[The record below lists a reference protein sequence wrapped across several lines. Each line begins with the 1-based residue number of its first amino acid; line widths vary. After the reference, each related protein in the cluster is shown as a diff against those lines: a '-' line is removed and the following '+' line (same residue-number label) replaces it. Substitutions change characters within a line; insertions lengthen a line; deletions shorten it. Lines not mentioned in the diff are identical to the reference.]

1 MPDAAWAVSVHPPS
15 LSREK
20 GQPPVL
26 TSSNPLSTLHRRFAY
41 ARLSQSCLPESR
53 SGFPQRSPPWLLT
66 TAACGGLRPAPDCR
80 PRRAHLHLSYSC
92 TCRLDRHARDTR
104 PKADITCHE
113 ETPSLIPFLT
123 KGRERNH
130 LPVAAKIA
138 LASAGP
144 DRRRSGLAN
153 PAWLIIALEN
163 RDGDLRSLY
172 ALPLPVQNDGSKAAP
187 DHLEG
192 NVFPNMG
199 RPLTDASLVA
209 SSSTTSQ
216 CSASWPFSRRT
227 ISTTIQFAGTPMP
240 ENRPWSST

>member
-104 PKADITCHE
+104 PFSEVGLSNLLCCT
-113 ETPSLIPFLT
+113 TPLIPRVCLVPPGPTMTCSNFGRAENVRLSTRKPAHGFNEANDRWDAVAPT
-123 KGRERNH
+123 KIGHDER
-130 LPVAAKIA
+130 PFAAH
-138 LASAGP
+138 
-144 DRRRSGLAN
+144 
-153 PAWLIIALEN
+153 
-163 RDGDLRSLY
+163 SLCV
-172 ALPLPVQNDGSKAAP
+172 LFHFRQ
-187 DHLEG
+187 
-192 NVFPNMG
+192 
-199 RPLTDASLVA
+199 
-209 SSSTTSQ
+209 
-216 CSASWPFSRRT
+216 
-227 ISTTIQFAGTPMP
+227 
-240 ENRPWSST
+240 

>member
-104 PKADITCHE
+104 PKADMECAVQDD
-113 ETPSLIPFLT
+113 SLINYLISWSARARIDCGTVRPSVFAVLRLIT
-123 KGRERNH
+123 RSNFAGCTTGR
-130 LPVAAKIA
+130 
-138 LASAGP
+138 SAGFSP
-144 DRRRSGLAN
+144 LRMR
-153 PAWLIIALEN
+153 PA
-163 RDGDLRSLY
+163 
-172 ALPLPVQNDGSKAAP
+172 
-187 DHLEG
+187 
-192 NVFPNMG
+192 
-199 RPLTDASLVA
+199 
-209 SSSTTSQ
+209 
-216 CSASWPFSRRT
+216 
-227 ISTTIQFAGTPMP
+227 
-240 ENRPWSST
+240 

>member
-104 PKADITCHE
+104 PFADMRAARLGIANGIKPDLKCD
-113 ETPSLIPFLT
+113 FLLAPDMALGT
-123 KGRERNH
+123 RKSSWNRVWRSTVQRLHALHLGRIVPILQKR
-130 LPVAAKIA
+130 
-138 LASAGP
+138 
-144 DRRRSGLAN
+144 
-153 PAWLIIALEN
+153 
-163 RDGDLRSLY
+163 
-172 ALPLPVQNDGSKAAP
+172 KAA
-187 DHLEG
+187 
-192 NVFPNMG
+192 N
-199 RPLTDASLVA
+199 
-209 SSSTTSQ
+209 
-216 CSASWPFSRRT
+216 SAALKFGSRR
-227 ISTTIQFAGTPMP
+227 I
-240 ENRPWSST
+240 RPRRII

>member
-80 PRRAHLHLSYSC
+80 PRRAHLHPSYSC

-104 PKADITCHE
+104 PKADIRPLQIVPRKHCAGR
-113 ETPSLIPFLT
+113 ETPRLHRRIPESHCSGQFGGELFSFHLIHLDTPGF
-123 KGRERNH
+123 
-130 LPVAAKIA
+130 LPVAMAKGKSERVTGFVRLCI
-138 LASAGP
+138 
-144 DRRRSGLAN
+144 
-153 PAWLIIALEN
+153 
-163 RDGDLRSLY
+163 
-172 ALPLPVQNDGSKAAP
+172 
-187 DHLEG
+187 
-192 NVFPNMG
+192 
-199 RPLTDASLVA
+199 
-209 SSSTTSQ
+209 
-216 CSASWPFSRRT
+216 
-227 ISTTIQFAGTPMP
+227 
-240 ENRPWSST
+240 